1 MQKKTLVLGLFGLTG
16 MLVALAYAA
25 GKQSNRLSV
34 EQTNFDGYQS
44 ENYAQRLTAEVWDKV
59 MKGLTFWAKNHE
71 SRLQAYASNPKYP
84 NLTDEETSFLDLLA
98 VKHDDQLTSGMRD
111 GLVSKLTLVSTNHE
125 MRLRALEDKPVAQNG
140 SCDGEYQDSST
151 IYEGKPVDIHCYEF
165 KESFWEKNH
174 NKSSELDLEGERKSS
189 CVYGRYQKYSNKEG
203 SKFYP
208 ATLDSSN
215 GEPGPNQRYVCDEDF
230 KNNSKYCEKKPF
242 TIKKSCTSLDETA
255 CKTKPGCT
263 WKQ

>member
-140 SCDGEYQDSST
+140 SCGGEYQDGTTSQVR
-151 IYEGKPVDIHCYEF
+151 GKKVSEDEIHCYKTIGPRIPYKVSDSECRNISSIYKYGWLQQGKF
-165 KESFWEKNH
+165 FPSLLIIDGTP
-174 NKSSELDLEGERKSS
+174 NKKDN
-189 CVYGRYQKYSNKEG
+189 VYN
-203 SKFYP
+203 
-208 ATLDSSN
+208 
-215 GEPGPNQRYVCDEDF
+215 C
-230 KNNSKYCEKKPF
+230 
-242 TIKKSCTSLDETA
+242 
-255 CKTKPGCT
+255 
-263 WKQ
+263 